1 MKARIWPIVKQIYI
15 QSFSNKLKIFT
26 NKLMWK
32 LPIQYIVLGFE
43 PTQHESHPI
52 TTRPW
57 LPTFSTKFVYLPSWT
72 DSTYCLVF
80 QKRNSLPLGPIR
92 AFISFHKREPKWRC
106 WTDLPQRV
114 YSQRIRH
121 LHGRVEK
128 IQKRSSRSQ
137 RLRVHH
143 LLKIFWSRC
152 FDRNLFQQRQ
162 RSDTKGCSFESDD
175 VLKFWPHREENEIF

>member
-1 MKARIWPIVKQIYI
+1 
-15 QSFSNKLKIFT
+15 
-26 NKLMWK
+26 MWK

-137 RLRVHH
+137 RASFAQDFLIKMFQSKFVPTTTTFRRKRVFIWKRWRPQILTSPWREWNLLRRSRFADSEWSWMT
-143 LLKIFWSRC
+143 LLLSSRC
-152 FDRNLFQQRQ
+152 
-162 RSDTKGCSFESDD
+162 
-175 VLKFWPHREENEIF
+175 